1 MAQSDRAGNATSRS
15 GRENLPRFAETN
27 PGWPR
32 KNSQP
37 GNVIFFC
44 LGYGETAS
52 AATEPNGPVST
63 GEGHSTTTAAG
74 RQGATKA
81 EEGAGEG
88 ARRSEELRYRKREV
102 TGPTGDAG
110 AGIGEKPGFNKLSVK
125 TQFFFFLTV
134 FFY

>member
-1 MAQSDRAGNATSRS
+1 MAQSDRAGNATSGS
-15 GRENLPRFAETN
+15 GRENLSRFAETN
-27 PGWPR
+27 PGWPCV
-32 KNSQP
+32 KTSNQELSYF
-37 GNVIFFC
+37 V

-52 AATEPNGPVST
+52 AATEPNGAVST
-63 GEGHSTTTAAG
+63 GEGHSTATAG

-88 ARRSEELRYRKREV
+88 ARRSEELRYGKREV

-110 AGIGEKPGFNKLSVK
+110 AGIGEKPGFNKLSLSK
-125 TQFFFFLTV
+125 LSFFFLTV